1 VAGTFQTQAIGTP
14 VPLWHLVFH
23 DALCLPASGTDLAE
37 TLLYAQAP
45 YFWLRGQAVPAAEVS
60 QKKTL
65 LKLHED
71 AAFAEMTG
79 HELLSEDGSVQ
90 KCTYARGLEVE
101 VDKAKGTY
109 RINTG
114 RAKTR
119 GTKSLR

>member
-1 VAGTFQTQAIGTP
+1 
-14 VPLWHLVFH
+14 
-23 DALCLPASGTDLAE
+23 LCLPGSGSDLAE

-45 YFWLRGQAVPAAEVS
+45 YFWLGGEALPAAEIS
-60 QKKTL
+60 RKKTL

-79 HELLSEDGSVQ
+79 HELLSGDGSVQ

-114 RAKTR
+114 RARTR